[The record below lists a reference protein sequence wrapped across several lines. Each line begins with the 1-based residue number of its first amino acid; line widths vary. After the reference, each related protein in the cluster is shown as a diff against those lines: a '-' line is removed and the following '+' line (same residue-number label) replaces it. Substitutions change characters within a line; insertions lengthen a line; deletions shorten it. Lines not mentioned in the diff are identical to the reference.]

1 VRWSDGSSL
10 TIHSV
15 SDPLLAYRDRFPI
28 LSSTNYLINNSLGAM
43 PAAVADR
50 MAAYADIWARRGV
63 RAWAE
68 EWWTLPVEVGDM
80 VAPLLGAPAGS
91 VSMHTNVS
99 IATAI
104 FLSCLDAKGAR
115 SKIVTTELQFPTVQ
129 YVLEGWAK
137 ERDVEIVVVPA
148 PDGIGCDQQ
157 RILDAIDDRTLAVSV
172 SHVEFKSAFINDA
185 EAIAKR
191 CREKGARLLLDTFQ
205 SGGVVPIRAREWGVD
220 AVVGGCLKFL
230 CGGPGN
236 VYLYVDPAIAP
247 EMTPKLT
254 GWMAHPRPFAFEPLP
269 MQHRT
274 DAYRYLNGTPQIA
287 CLYAAPPGL
296 AIHNEIGIDAIRAKN
311 KRMTAILHEG
321 ANERGWRTH
330 CPEDPERRGSTVAI
344 DCPHGELVAKE
355 LNARDVVVDYRPGAG
370 IRIAPHFYNTE
381 EEIHRALSEIGEILE
396 TKAYARHASVG
407 GATPT

>member
-1 VRWSDGSSL
+1 M
-10 TIHSV
+10 
-15 SDPLLAYRDRFPI
+15 PLLDYRDRFPI
-28 LSSTNYLINNSLGAM
+28 LQNTTYLINNSLGAM
-43 PAAVADR
+43 PGAVAER

-68 EWWTLPVEVGDM
+68 EWWSLPVEVGDL
-80 VAPLLGAPAGS
+80 VAPLLGAPQGS

-99 IATAI
+99 VATAV
-104 FLSCLDAKGAR
+104 FLSCLDAQGPRK
-115 SKIVTTELQFPTVQ
+115 KLVTTELQFPTVQ

-137 ERDVEIVVVPA
+137 EREVEIAVVPA
-148 PDGIGCDQQ
+148 ADGIGCDQQ
-157 RILDAIDDRTLAVSV
+157 QLLETIDKDTLAVSV

-185 EAIAKR
+185 EAIAHR
-191 CREKGARLLLDTFQ
+191 CREVGARLLLDTFQ
-205 SGGVVPIRAREWGVD
+205 SGGVVPIHAQEWGVD

-236 VYLYVDPAIAP
+236 VYFYVDPAIAP

-254 GWMAHPRPFAFEPLP
+254 GWMAHPRPFGFEPMP
-269 MQHRT
+269 MEHRT

-296 AIHNEIGIDAIRAKN
+296 EMHNEIGIPAIRANN
-311 KRMTAILHEG
+311 KRLTSILHEG

-330 CPEDPERRGSTVAI
+330 CPADHELRGSTVAI
-344 DCPHGELVAKE
+344 DCPHGELVATE

-370 IRIAPHFYNTE
+370 IRVAPHFYNTE
-381 EEIHRALSEIGEILE
+381 DEVRFALDQIAEILE
-396 TKAYARHASVG
+396 TKAYARHDSVG

>member
-1 VRWSDGSSL
+1 M
-10 TIHSV
+10 T
-15 SDPLLAYRDRFPI
+15 DPLLVYRARFPI
-28 LSSTNYLINNSLGAM
+28 LRSTTYLINNSLGAM
-43 PAAVADR
+43 PAEVSER
-50 MAAYADIWARRGV
+50 MQAYADIWAARGV

-80 VAPLLGAPAGS
+80 VAPLLGAPKGS

-99 IATAI
+99 LATAV
-104 FLSCLDAKGAR
+104 FLSCLDAKSAQK
-115 SKIVTTELQFPTVQ
+115 KIVTTELQFPSVQ
-129 YVLEGWAK
+129 YVLEGWAS
-137 ERDVEIVVVPA
+137 ERGVEIVVVPA
-148 PDGIGCDQQ
+148 EDGIGCDQQ
-157 RILDAIDDRTLAVSV
+157 RLLEAIDRDTLAVSV
-172 SHVEFKSAFINDA
+172 SHVEYKSAFINDA

-205 SGGVVPIRAREWGVD
+205 SGGVVPIHAQEWGVD

-236 VYLYVDPAIAP
+236 VYLSIDPDIAP
-247 EMTPKLT
+247 DMTPRLT
-254 GWMAHPRPFAFEPLP
+254 GWMAHPRPFAFEPMP
-269 MQHRT
+269 MEHRA

-296 AIHNEIGIDAIRAKN
+296 AIHNEIGIDAIREKSV
-311 KRMTAILHEG
+311 RMTKVLFEG

-330 CPEDPERRGSTVAI
+330 CPEDPDRRGGTVAI

-370 IRIAPHFYNTE
+370 IRVAPHFYNTE
-381 EEIHRALSEIGEILE
+381 DEVVGALSAIGEILE
-396 TKAYARHASVG
+396 SKAYEKHDSVG